1 MRETEEL
8 DMDELECNIEE
19 LRNSVATFRDAIVTA
34 RDNRDFDR
42 KDRMSNFPGGCCD
55 DACDLL
61 SYYLYEKFGIR
72 TRQGNGLYDDG
83 VFENRTNHAWL
94 VMDDDTV
101 IDITG
106 TQFKFCAGFTEEVYI
121 GQENSFYKGLERKT
135 ILENYDIRRSQR
147 LWNDY
152 LIIRKYL

>member
-1 MRETEEL
+1 
-8 DMDELECNIEE
+8 MDELECNIEE

-61 SYYLYEKFGIR
+61 SYYLYDELGIR
-72 TRQGNGLYDDG
+72 TMQGNGLYDDG

-94 VMDDDTV
+94 VMDDGTV

-135 ILENYDIRRSQR
+135 ILENYDIRQSER
-147 LWNDY
+147 LWTDY
-152 LIIRKYL
+152 QIILGYLEEGW

>member
-1 MRETEEL
+1 
-8 DMDELECNIEE
+8 MDELECNIEE

-42 KDRMSNFPGGCCD
+42 KERMSNFPGGCCD

-61 SYYLYEKFGIR
+61 SYYLYDELGIR
-72 TRQGNGLYDDG
+72 TMQGNGLYDDG

-94 VMDDDTV
+94 VMDDGTV

-135 ILENYDIRRSQR
+135 ILENYDIRQSER
-147 LWNDY
+147 LWTDY
-152 LIIRKYL
+152 QIILGYLEEGW